1 MATGCETTYERI
13 KRAYPLANITNDE
26 LSTLAKVQSSTP
38 LADLGWSIDTE
49 KIENVYQWIVELHS
63 FHTFSINNAP
73 LPLAQ
78 DMKAA
83 KATSIVLETRFGPD
97 FPFSPPYIRVISPRF
112 LPFTQGG
119 GGHIVIGG
127 AMCME
132 LLTNSGWSSVM
143 SMESVLMQV
152 RMAIASEPF
161 ARLEGKGKHAA
172 TGKYGAAEAAEGYIR
187 ACASHGWK
195 VPPGFKEVAY
205 GVGVPGG
212 QMGAGAEF

>member
-1 MATGCETTYERI
+1 
-13 KRAYPLANITNDE
+13 
-26 LSTLAKVQSSTP
+26 
-38 LADLGWSIDTE
+38 
-49 KIENVYQWIVELHS
+49 
-63 FHTFSINNAP
+63 
-73 LPLAQ
+73 
-78 DMKAA
+78 
-83 KATSIVLETRFGPD
+83 
-97 FPFSPPYIRVISPRF
+97 
-112 LPFTQGG
+112 
-119 GGHIVIGG
+119 
-127 AMCME
+127 ME

-172 TGKYGAAEAAEGYIR
+172 KGTYGAAEAAEGYIR
-187 ACASHGWK
+187 ACTSHGWK